1 MVAAVLA
8 SSGGAAIGIVGA
20 VIVGILIE
28 GLVLMGIFR
37 KANQP
42 VGYAFI
48 PIVNLLYILKIVGR
62 PWWWIL
68 LFLIP
73 CVGFILWIVV
83 AYDLAQAFGHGIAFT
98 LGLIFLSL
106 IFLLILSYGG
116 SAYRGAPGSLAYPE
130 PGQ

>member
-1 MVAAVLA
+1 MVADSARDPAVV
-8 SSGGAAIGIVGA
+8 AAIGIVGA

-73 CVGFILWIVV
+73 CLGFILWIVV
-83 AYDLAQAFGHGIAFT
+83 AVRPRA
-98 LGLIFLSL
+98 GLRARDRVHARAH
-106 IFLLILSYGG
+106 LLE
-116 SAYRGAPGSLAYPE
+116 R
-130 PGQ
+130 